1 MLDYEKYQARLCRLR
16 IWPDFVGYG
25 FNLHAD
31 RSKTGQFIGK
41 VDAQSPAQE
50 SGLREGD
57 RIMEVN
63 GVSVVEKSHP
73 EVVTL
78 VKSRQGEVDMLV
90 VDSEADDHFR
100 SHGVIVHGSMPG
112 VVTITCPA
120 SNPHA
125 GERFRLDQ
133 EDLTLLQSSSFV
145 CSWLY

>member
-1 MLDYEKYQARLCRLR
+1 MMFTALLDYERYQARLCCLRL
-16 IWPDFVGYG
+16 WPDFVGYG

-41 VDAQSPAQE
+41 VDVPSPAQK

-57 RIMEVN
+57 RIIEVN
-63 GVSVVEKSHP
+63 GISVVEKSHP

-90 VDSEADDHFR
+90 VDREADEHFR
-100 SHGVIVHGSMPG
+100 SHGVQVNKSMPG

-120 SNPHA
+120 SNPYAA
-125 GERFRLDQ
+125 GEKS
-133 EDLTLLQSSSFV
+133 DLK
-145 CSWLY
+145 